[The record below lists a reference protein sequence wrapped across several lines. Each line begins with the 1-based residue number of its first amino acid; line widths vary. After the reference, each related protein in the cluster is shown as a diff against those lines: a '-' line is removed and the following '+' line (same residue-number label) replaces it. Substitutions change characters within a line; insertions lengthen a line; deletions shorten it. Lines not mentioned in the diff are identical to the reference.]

1 MIVITITMIVIISI
15 ITAALYLAGRGDSC
29 NIKITVHYTYHYIS
43 TGRDSTVQYSTVHIT
58 LIISTVLQGKSINL
72 MRRNM
77 KDRLAVESEL
87 LRKLAVFK

>member
-1 MIVITITMIVIISI
+1 MIVIISI

-43 TGRDSTVQYSTVHIT
+43 TGRDSTVQYSTVHYSRVHIT